1 MKRNF
6 RTPDPSQENFSRGLD
21 FKRTNK
27 KCSKYKRR
35 FKMQQLQSK
44 IIHKIQNES
53 SNLSFIGAVIEISVA
68 SDFTTHQ

>member
-1 MKRNF
+1 
-6 RTPDPSQENFSRGLD
+6 
-21 FKRTNK
+21 
-27 KCSKYKRR
+27 
-35 FKMQQLQSK
+35 MQQLQSK